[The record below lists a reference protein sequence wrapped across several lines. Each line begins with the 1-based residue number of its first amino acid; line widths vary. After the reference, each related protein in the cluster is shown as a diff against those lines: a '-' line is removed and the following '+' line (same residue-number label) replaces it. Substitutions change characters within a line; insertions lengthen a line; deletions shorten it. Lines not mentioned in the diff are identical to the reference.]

1 MTATVT
7 DALGNPVSDGTLLDF
22 ATDTS
27 TGVSGGTAGG
37 AHGQSVTVGGTA
49 SVQLATDPGNPGTHS
64 VTASI
69 TGTDKYGRDEPSI
82 SATLTYNCSATSSQV
97 SAAEVKAPALGG
109 EVSSFITP
117 PNTGDAGLRAQ
128 SGESSSTSLALAVC
142 GALILLVVG
151 LGWRIRAFAR
161 RR

>member
-1 MTATVT
+1 MSQEALPAAPTVRASPSA
-7 DALGNPVSDGTLLDF
+7 ALPASSSRRIRVTL
-22 ATDTS
+22 
-27 TGVSGGTAGG
+27 
-37 AHGQSVTVGGTA
+37 H
-49 SVQLATDPGNPGTHS
+49 HS